1 MRRLLIVLGAALL
14 LALGVGLASIVSAA
28 GGNGSPTTGQIG
40 ICHHTGK
47 SKAHMFI
54 FITPDASGVFD
65 GHGKLKHQFGN
76 DIIPAFSFV
85 NSKGQTISFAGLN
98 LSTVYGGSTGA
109 QLLANRCRPGGTTTT
124 IHTTTTVHAT
134 TTVHETTNHTTT
146 VHTTTGHTNLGHG
159 HTTTGKH
166 H

>member
-1 MRRLLIVLGAALL
+1 MRRLLIVLGAASL
-14 LALGVGLASIVSAA
+14 LALGAGLASIVSAS
-28 GGNGSPTTGQIG
+28 GSNGSPATGQIG

-65 GHGKLKHQFGN
+65 GHGKLKHQFGD

-85 NSKGQTISFAGLN
+85 NPKGQTVSFAGLN
-98 LSTVYGGSTGA
+98 LSTVYSGSTGA
-109 QLLANRCRPGGTTTT
+109 QLLANRCQPGGTTTT
-124 IHTTTTVHAT
+124 THTTTTVP
-134 TTVHETTNHTTT
+134 TTT
-146 VHTTTGHTNLGHG
+146 VHTTTGHTTTVHTTPG
-159 HTTTGKH
+159 HTKTGHTKTGKH